1 MTNRERR
8 QPKRRAACW
17 LAVGL
22 ALLVL
27 CGGMAAFLASAGG
40 SASSV
45 VPNPRGQ
52 PDETLAAAGEGAGSS
67 AGADEEPD
75 AVDWEYWRSANPDI
89 IGWVS
94 VDGTAIDYAV
104 AQAPDDDPTH
114 YLDHDAYRSWNPYGC
129 PYVDAACDGFEG
141 ACTVVFGH
149 NMGFGA
155 TTVFADFARYSDE
168 AFARSHPTITLA
180 TLQGVVELE
189 VSAADVVVGSSA
201 LKRTDFSSPEEMRAW
216 YEQRFSEC
224 DVQIANNDKAS
235 QLFVFVTCSYTTYAN
250 ERTLVYAQPSES

>member
-104 AQAPDDDPTH
+104 RRPRTTIPRTTSTTTPT
-114 YLDHDAYRSWNPYGC
+114 
-129 PYVDAACDGFEG
+129 
-141 ACTVVFGH
+141 
-149 NMGFGA
+149 
-155 TTVFADFARYSDE
+155 ARG
-168 AFARSHPTITLA
+168 T
-180 TLQGVVELE
+180 
-189 VSAADVVVGSSA
+189 
-201 LKRTDFSSPEEMRAW
+201 RTDAP
-216 YEQRFSEC
+216 
-224 DVQIANNDKAS
+224 
-235 QLFVFVTCSYTTYAN
+235 T
-250 ERTLVYAQPSES
+250 